1 MKLKSL
7 LAVLVL
13 TAFAVSCEQSAPTV
27 PDDTVAI
34 PADGPQF
41 AKPNCG
47 VDLTHPSCK
56 DGDGNG
62 GKGGT
67 AKVTLCAKGEVIDQI
82 NLIDEDVDPKP
93 WPDIESTGKPCV
105 IPDLPPNDD
114 VSSLEPSG
122 TLTYTTAGP
131 EFEWKFSGTGFV
143 PIDHLYRLIYYRDPW
158 PGTNL
163 ICLGEGRAN
172 RGGKLRLSGTL
183 DLQMNLHEAK
193 IWIVRKN
200 WVDCD
205 GNGFRWRENPNP
217 GVRRLTNN
225 ASDNE
230 DEDWNWPLGPD
241 ATWSKFYPYNGA
253 LAYDWLFET
262 ALIDYTDT
270 ND

>member
-1 MKLKSL
+1 MKLKAL
-7 LAVLVL
+7 LPVLVL
-13 TAFAVSCEQSAPTV
+13 AAFSVSCEQNPPTV
-27 PDDTVAI
+27 PDDSAAV

-41 AKPNCG
+41 AKPGACPG
-47 VDLTHPSCK
+47 HPSCK
-56 DGDGNG
+56 DGDGG
-62 GKGGT
+62 DKTT
-67 AKVTLCAKGEVIDQI
+67 AKVRLCAMGEVIDQI
-82 NLIDEDVDPKP
+82 NSFYEDLEGPT
-93 WPDIESTGKPCV
+93 IESTNKPCV
-105 IPDLPPNDD
+105 IPDPPPNDE
-114 VSSLEPSG
+114 VSSLRPSG

-131 EFEWKFSGTGFV
+131 EFKWKFSGTGFV

-172 RGGKLRLSGTL
+172 RSGKLRFSGTY
-183 DLQMNLHEAK
+183 DLQTNLVGAK

-205 GNGFRWRENPNP
+205 GNGFNWRANPD
-217 GVRRLTNN
+217 GVPRLTNN
-225 ASDNE
+225 ASDDE
-230 DEDWNWPLGPD
+230 VEDWNWPLGPD